1 MNALG
6 KPIANAVIHIR
17 NETNGR
23 DIDHDITSGKTT
35 EQIAGDKN
43 CTDLNRISG
52 KGKDSLIDLQAAYA
66 ASAVLCITDRIS
78 VQPRHYQ
85 ACTHGLWPAAIQP
98 QVTFVKFFKN
108 PHLSLFSVLVV

>member
-35 EQIAGDKN
+35 E
-43 CTDLNRISG
+43 
-52 KGKDSLIDLQAAYA
+52 
-66 ASAVLCITDRIS
+66 
-78 VQPRHYQ
+78 
-85 ACTHGLWPAAIQP
+85 
-98 QVTFVKFFKN
+98 
-108 PHLSLFSVLVV
+108 